1 MAIETTGV
9 PAMSDLPELQA
20 RASDLERAIAE
31 TDDQHGSLLSG
42 LERGL
47 SQLRE
52 RLVGAT
58 AANDRLARENAELTA
73 IAEQLLGRLE
83 NQPAETL
90 HDKLAALDGQLH
102 GLLELSGVQAPAKG
116 ARAKGAP
123 VNGTPVNETP
133 VAAGDDGGGASK
145 GTPSKAASE
154 SASEDAS
161 EDASD
166 SGGGPFEEIRDRMR
180 ALSSHLLAP
189 AAPSAPAVPS
199 APTASA
205 APAASAQA
213 HEPAPARSA
222 ASIRLSTAGPPPKPA
237 PEGPARRKPG
247 SPRAFDRPIRAL
259 AEKAQNVLPKVR
271 LRFDAET
278 DYALAILRRIRGVRQ
293 PFGIEEVRELINGKF
308 GLNLTDRDDA
318 QLSASLANQDG
329 LTRGP
334 RGPRGPRGDG
344 AGGARSWRFERG

>member
-1 MAIETTGV
+1 MALETRGV
-9 PAMSDLPELQA
+9 PAMSDIPELQA
-20 RASDLERAIAE
+20 RAGELERAIAE

-90 HDKLAALDGQLH
+90 HDKLAALDGQLS
-102 GLLELSGVQAPAKG
+102 GLLELSGVQAPANG
-116 ARAKGAP
+116 TP
-123 VNGTPVNETP
+123 VNGTPV
-133 VAAGDDGGGASK
+133 VAADDGGTAPKGARA
-145 GTPSKAASE
+145 AASE
-154 SASEDAS
+154 SASEDAP
-161 EDASD
+161 EDDSD
-166 SGGGPFEEIRDRMR
+166 HGGGPFEEIRERMR
-180 ALSSHLLAP
+180 SLSSHLLAP
-189 AAPSAPAVPS
+189 SASALADGPAQSSAP
-199 APTASA
+199 
-205 APAASAQA
+205 
-213 HEPAPARSA
+213 
-222 ASIRLSTAGPPPKPA
+222 IRPSTAGPPPKPA
-237 PEGPARRKPG
+237 PEGDARRDPG

-259 AEKAQNVLPKVR
+259 ADKAQSVLPKVR

-278 DYALAILRRIRGVRQ
+278 NYALAILRRIRGGRQ

-308 GLNLTDRDDA
+308 GLSLTDRDDV

-329 LTRGP
+329 LTRRP
-334 RGPRGPRGDG
+334 RGAGP
-344 AGGARSWRFERG
+344 GGAPSWRFETG

>member
-1 MAIETTGV
+1 
-9 PAMSDLPELQA
+9 MSDLPDLQA
-20 RASDLERAIAE
+20 RAGDLERAIAE

-73 IAEQLLGRLE
+73 IVEQLLGRLE
-83 NQPAETL
+83 NKAAETL
-90 HDKLAALDGQLH
+90 RDKLAALDGQLH

-116 ARAKGAP
+116 TPVNGAAVNGAA
-123 VNGTPVNETP
+123 VNGTPVNGTP
-133 VAAGDDGGGASK
+133 VAAGDDGADAPKGAPES
-145 GTPSKAASE
+145 ASE

-161 EDASD
+161 D
-166 SGGGPFEEIRDRMR
+166 SAGGPFEEIRERMR
-180 ALSSHLLAP
+180 ALSSQLLAP
-189 AAPSAPAVPS
+189 AAPSVPAVPAVPAPESALGRSS
-199 APTASA
+199 APN
-205 APAASAQA
+205 
-213 HEPAPARSA
+213 RV
-222 ASIRLSTAGPPPKPA
+222 STAGPPPKPV
-237 PEGPARRKPG
+237 PERHARRDPG

-259 AEKAQNVLPKVR
+259 AAKAQSVLPKVR

-278 DYALAILRRIRGVRQ
+278 GYALGILRRIRGGRQ

-308 GLNLTDRDDA
+308 GLSLTDRDDA

-334 RGPRGPRGDG
+334 RGPRGGN
-344 AGGARSWRFERG
+344 AGGAQSWRFEMG

>member
-1 MAIETTGV
+1 MAIETEGV

-20 RASDLERAIAE
+20 RAGELERAIAE

-58 AANDRLARENAELTA
+58 AANDRLARENAELTV

-90 HDKLAALDGQLH
+90 HDKLAALDGQIH
-102 GLLELSGVQAPAKG
+102 GLLELSGVQAP
-116 ARAKGAP
+116 
-123 VNGTPVNETP
+123 VNGTPVG
-133 VAAGDDGGGASK
+133 AADDG
-145 GTPSKAASE
+145 AAPPKD
-154 SASEDAS
+154 APPKDAS
-161 EDASD
+161 EAASRSGGDA
-166 SGGGPFEEIRDRMR
+166 GGPFEEIRERMR

-189 AAPSAPAVPS
+189 AAPSAPA
-199 APTASA
+199 PTR
-205 APAASAQA
+205 P
-213 HEPAPARSA
+213 
-222 ASIRLSTAGPPPKPA
+222 STAGPPPKPA
-237 PEGPARRKPG
+237 PERHARRDPG

-278 DYALAILRRIRGVRQ
+278 DYALAILRRIRGGRQ
-293 PFGIEEVRELINGKF
+293 PFGVEEVRELINGKF
-308 GLNLTDRDDA
+308 GLSLTDRDDV

-334 RGPRGPRGDG
+334 RSPRGDG
-344 AGGARSWRFERG
+344 ASGAPSWRFETG

>member
-1 MAIETTGV
+1 MAIETRGV

-20 RASDLERAIAE
+20 RAGELERAIAE

-52 RLVGAT
+52 RLVEAT
-58 AANDRLARENAELTA
+58 AANDRLARENTELTA
-73 IAEQLLGRLE
+73 IAEQLLGRFE

-102 GLLELSGVQAPAKG
+102 GLLELSGVQAPANG
-116 ARAKGAP
+116 TP
-123 VNGTPVNETP
+123 VNGTPV
-133 VAAGDDGGGASK
+133 VADAAPKGD
-145 GTPSKAASE
+145 
-154 SASEDAS
+154 S

-166 SGGGPFEEIRDRMR
+166 SGGGPFEEIRERMR
-180 ALSSHLLAP
+180 ALSSQLLAP
-189 AAPSAPAVPS
+189 AAPSAPAHGP
-199 APTASA
+199 
-205 APAASAQA
+205 
-213 HEPAPARSA
+213 

-237 PEGPARRKPG
+237 PEGHARRDPG

-259 AEKAQNVLPKVR
+259 AEKAHNVLPKVR

-278 DYALAILRRIRGVRQ
+278 DYALAILRRIRGGRQ

-308 GLNLTDRDDA
+308 GLSLTDRDDV

-334 RGPRGPRGDG
+334 RGDG
-344 AGGARSWRFERG
+344 AGGAPSWRFETG